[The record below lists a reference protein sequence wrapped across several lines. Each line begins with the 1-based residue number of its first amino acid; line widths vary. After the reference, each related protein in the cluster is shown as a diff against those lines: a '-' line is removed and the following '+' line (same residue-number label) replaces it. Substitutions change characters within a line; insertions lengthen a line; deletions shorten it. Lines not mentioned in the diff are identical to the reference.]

1 MMNGVVFSPGY
12 GYSKAVTA
20 SDTADNCKN
29 CVGLHNASDTGGTV
43 KVTYLDG
50 QTDSIYMA
58 GGLFL
63 SARVRRVWSTGTDAA
78 IVGSIH
84 ALYG

>member
-1 MMNGVVFSPGY
+1 MMYGVTFSPGF

-20 SDTADNCKN
+20 SDTVNNCTN

-43 KVTYLDG
+43 KVTYLDDHV
-50 QTDSIYMA
+50 DSIYMA

-63 SARVRRVWSTGTDAA
+63 SARVKRVWSTGTDAA